1 MVSEFR
7 CYNKYDR
14 NAPCR
19 DPHPRLSVSH
29 QNIYSSQKIP
39 QVYPNPPSLSTPPQA
54 AITANKRA
62 RLQAEQ
68 QLRRKIE
75 EESRGG
81 MLEEMEEALRV
92 VRESAAQA
100 KPSARESLNRAF
112 REP

>member
-1 MVSEFR
+1 
-7 CYNKYDR
+7 
-14 NAPCR
+14 
-19 DPHPRLSVSH
+19 L
-29 QNIYSSQKIP
+29 
-39 QVYPNPPSLSTPPQA
+39 PPQA

-81 MLEEMEEALRV
+81 MLEEMEDALRV

-100 KPSARESLNRAF
+100 KPLEREL
-112 REP
+112 